1 MRLLH
6 LDASAQT
13 TRSVT
18 RALSR
23 DLVHQWV
30 AAHPVTD
37 VTYRDLALSPPTPVD
52 ERWIAAAFTPP
63 ELQTP
68 ELASALEE
76 SDTLVNELIAADVV
90 VFGMPMYN
98 WTVPATVKAWLDQ
111 VIRAGRTFRYNGP
124 TPEGLVRGKKV
135 IVTAASAGD
144 YSPSSPL
151 AHMNHFDPYLKMVF
165 GFMGITD
172 VEIITVHGYD
182 DHARIPSLA
191 AAQTRICEIA
201 ESGLEAPERVE

>member
-6 LDASAQT
+6 IDASGQT
-13 TRSVT
+13 SRSVS

-23 DLVHQWV
+23 DLVRQWV
-30 AAHPVTD
+30 ASHPATEI
-37 VTYRDLALSPPTPVD
+37 TYRDLALLPPSPVD

-63 ELQTP
+63 EIQTP
-68 ELASALEE
+68 ELAAALEE
-76 SDTLVNELIAADVV
+76 SDILVNELIAADVV

-182 DHARIPSLA
+182 EHARIPSLA
-191 AAQTRICEIA
+191 QAQTRISEIA
-201 ESGLEAPERVE
+201 EAGLEAPERVE